1 MNMKAVL
8 RSLLCMLLILTA
20 FVNTGCAKGADE
32 DADYKVYY
40 LNKENTKID
49 EIVNILYSGA
59 HHNWDNYE
67 TSWDFKSHPLI

>member
-1 MNMKAVL
+1 MKAVL

-40 LNKENTKID
+40 LNKENTKKGMINFCVLLKHTLV
-49 EIVNILYSGA
+49 IYKLTRIYL
-59 HHNWDNYE
+59 
-67 TSWDFKSHPLI
+67 

>member
-1 MNMKAVL
+1 MKAVL

-40 LNKENTKID
+40 LNKIQKLFPVHTSCRQKIRKRR
-49 EIVNILYSGA
+49 EEA
-59 HHNWDNYE
+59 E
-67 TSWDFKSHPLI
+67 KKQKR

>member
-1 MNMKAVL
+1 MKAVL

-40 LNKENTKID
+40 LNKENTKDVLQNVLSNVKRNKLFI
-49 EIVNILYSGA
+49 
-59 HHNWDNYE
+59 NY
-67 TSWDFKSHPLI
+67 